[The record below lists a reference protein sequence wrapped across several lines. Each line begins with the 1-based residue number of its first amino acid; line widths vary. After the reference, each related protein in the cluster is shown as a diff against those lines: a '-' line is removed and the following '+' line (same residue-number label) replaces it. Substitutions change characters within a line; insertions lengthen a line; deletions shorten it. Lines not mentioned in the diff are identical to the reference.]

1 MIVSLSGKILELEE
15 GMVVIDVGGVGYGVE
30 ASQTTLHQLPSAGS
44 EVSLKIYHHI
54 TDNDQRLFGFLEPL
68 EKRLFEKL
76 ITVKGI
82 GPKGALTILSGHPYP
97 DLLEIIVSGQTTR
110 LSSVPG
116 IGAKTAE
123 RIVLELRDKLGQVD
137 ITHSRGLGSTDSP
150 NDEVL
155 SALEA
160 LGYPKKTVAGA
171 LHELAGSANP
181 PTETANWI
189 KQALVI
195 LNR

>member
-1 MIVSLSGKILELEE
+1 MIVSLTGKIMHLEE

-30 ASQTTLHQLPSAGS
+30 ASQTTLQQLPKEGAD
-44 EVSLKIYHHI
+44 VSLKIYHHI
-54 TDNDQRLFGFLEPL
+54 TENDQRLFGFLEPL

-137 ITHSRGLGSTDSP
+137 ITHSRGLGSTGSP

-160 LGYPKKTVAGA
+160 LGYPKKKVAGA
-171 LHELAGSANP
+171 LQELAGSANP

>member
-1 MIVSLSGKILELEE
+1 MIVSLTGKIMHLEE

-30 ASQTTLHQLPSAGS
+30 ASQTTLQQLPKEGAD
-44 EVSLKIYHHI
+44 VSLKIYHHI
-54 TDNDQRLFGFLEPL
+54 TENDQRLFGFLEPL

-137 ITHSRGLGSTDSP
+137 STHSRGLGSTGSP

-160 LGYPKKTVAGA
+160 LGYPKKKVAGA
-171 LHELAGSANP
+171 LQELAGSANP

-195 LNR
+195 LNQ

>member
-1 MIVSLSGKILELEE
+1 MIVSLTGRILELEE
-15 GMVVIDVGGVGYGVE
+15 SQVVLDVGGVGYGVE
-30 ASQTTLHQLPSAGS
+30 ASKTTLDQLPSVGS
-44 EVSLKIYHHI
+44 DLSLKIYHHI
-54 TDNDQRLFGFLEPL
+54 TDSDQRLFGFIEPL

-76 ITVKGI
+76 LTVKGI

-97 DLLEIIVSGQTTR
+97 DLLEIIVSGQTAR

-123 RIVLELRDKLGQVD
+123 RIVLELRDKLGQAD
-137 ITHSRGLGSTDSP
+137 PTQSMSSSSAGSP

-160 LGYPKKTVAGA
+160 LGYPKKKVHSALQEVARSATPPSETSSWVKEA
-171 LHELAGSANP
+171 L
-181 PTETANWI
+181 I
-189 KQALVI
+189 I

>member
-1 MIVSLSGKILELEE
+1 MIVSLSGKILELSEAL
-15 GMVVIDVGGVGYGVE
+15 VIIDVGGVGYGVE
-30 ASQTTLHQLPSAGS
+30 ASKTTLQQLPSVGS
-44 EVSLKIYHHI
+44 DIFLQVYHHI
-54 TDNDQRLFGFLEPL
+54 TDNDQRLFGFVEPL

-97 DLLEIIVSGQTTR
+97 DLLEIIVSGQTAR

-137 ITHSRGLGSTDSP
+137 IPHTEGATAAGSP

-160 LGYPKKTVAGA
+160 LGYPKKKVAGA
-171 LHELAGSANP
+171 LQELAGSENP
-181 PTETANWI
+181 PTETSNWI

>member
-1 MIVSLSGKILELEE
+1 MIVSLSGKIVELGEAL
-15 GMVVIDVGGVGYGVE
+15 VIIDVGGVGYGVE
-30 ASQTTLHQLPSAGS
+30 ASKTTLQQLPSVGS
-44 EVSLKIYHHI
+44 DISLQVYHHI
-54 TDNDQRLFGFLEPL
+54 TDNDQRLFGFVEPL

-97 DLLEIIVSGQTTR
+97 DLLEIIVSGQTAR

-137 ITHSRGLGSTDSP
+137 IPHAEGATVAGSP

-160 LGYPKKTVAGA
+160 LGYPKKKVAGA
-171 LHELAGSANP
+171 LQELAGSENP
-181 PTETANWI
+181 PTETSNWI

>member
-1 MIVSLSGKILELEE
+1 MIVSLSGKIVELEE

-30 ASQTTLHQLPSAGS
+30 ASKMTLQQLPSVGS
-44 EVSLKIYHHI
+44 ELSLKIYHHI
-54 TDNDQRLFGFLEPL
+54 TDNDQRLFGFIEPL

-76 ITVKGI
+76 LTVKGI

-97 DLLEIIVSGQTTR
+97 DLLEIIVSGQTAR

-137 ITHSRGLGSTDSP
+137 LTNTGGTEASGSP

-160 LGYPKKTVAGA
+160 LGYPKKKVAAA
-171 LHELAGSANP
+171 LQELAGSANP
-181 PTETANWI
+181 PTETSSWI
-189 KQALVI
+189 KEALII